1 MSIGPNGSKLVV
13 KGWQEV
19 QQNFQPAFG
28 RSMSKLLTAFKD
40 FGQKVSLQS
49 MALLGQNMAP
59 PAGIVNANKK
69 IPSLFGGKG
78 K

>member
-1 MSIGPNGSKLVV
+1 MSIGPNGGKPIFQS
-13 KGWQEV
+13 WEQV
-19 QQNFQPAFG
+19 QQNVQPAFG

-40 FGQKVSLQS
+40 FGQKVSLQR
-49 MALLGQNMAP
+49 MALLGQNMIP
-59 PAGIVNANKK
+59 PAGLVNANKK